1 MLKETAAPLN
11 GVFELKFLKN
21 DFKGNIVNPY
31 FLSISKTKIII
42 LLYIPPH
49 TTTFLRFVIFAPA
62 DATSPTTVR
71 HLPHASRT
79 RGHLLSVKHNTKQ
92 TNKWLSKTTCLGC
105 SNRVFSTGFWPI
117 SRNGYKVNKKIKVA
131 KVCPH

>member
-11 GVFELKFLKN
+11 GGFELKFLKN

-49 TTTFLRFVIFAPA
+49 TTIFFRFDIFAPA
-62 DATSPTTVR
+62 DATSFAIASAPFPRLTHT
-71 HLPHASRT
+71 HADTYYLSRII
-79 RGHLLSVKHNTKQ
+79 Q
-92 TNKWLSKTTCLGC
+92 
-105 SNRVFSTGFWPI
+105 
-117 SRNGYKVNKKIKVA
+117 NGQINGSIKPPVWASEIVA
-131 KVCPH
+131 MQLDFDRLVEMVIK